1 MAVSVSRLRHRQV
14 GVALVTALLVV
25 ALATVAAAAMAAR
38 QQLDIR
44 RTANLLDGDQAYVYA
59 VGVES
64 WGRVVLARDARDN
77 QVDKLDEDWAERL
90 SPIAVP
96 GGQVDG
102 YISDLQGRFNLNN
115 LVTAEGQLSAAD
127 VRYFQRLLRV
137 LQLNEQVT
145 VAVVDWLD
153 RDFETRFPDGA
164 EDDHY
169 LGTDAPYRAAN
180 RAFQSI
186 SELRLVKGV
195 DAKTWNALAP
205 YVCALPER
213 TVININTASAPL
225 LAALIEEF
233 SLRDGEQLAET
244 RGEGGYDSIDDFLG
258 QDAFI
263 GRETNAIQAL
273 IGVSSRYFLLRGE
286 IVVGT
291 ARARLFS
298 VLERGENGIRT
309 LARTQ
314 GTW

>member
-1 MAVSVSRLRHRQV
+1 MAIPVSRLMRRQA

-38 QQLDIR
+38 QQLDVR
-44 RTANLLDGDQAYVYA
+44 RTANLFDGDQAYVYA
-59 VGVES
+59 LGVES
-64 WGRVVLARDARDN
+64 WARMVLARDARDN
-77 QVDKLDEDWAERL
+77 QVDKLDEDWAQRL

-102 YISDLQGRFNLNN
+102 YVSDLQARFNLNN
-115 LVTAEGQLSAAD
+115 LVTPEGQLSEAD
-127 VRYFQRLLRV
+127 VRYFQRLLTILEV
-137 LQLNEQVT
+137 NDQLT

-153 RDFETRFPDGA
+153 HDFETRFPDGA

-169 LGTDAPYRAAN
+169 LGTDTPYRAAN

-195 DAKTWNALAP
+195 DAKIWNKLAP

-213 TVININTASAPL
+213 TTINVNTAPAPL

-244 RGEGGYDSIDDFLG
+244 RGEGGYEAIDDFLN

-298 VLERGENGIRT
+298 VLERGDAGIRT